1 MKNSFYF
8 TTTSQPKVSTRLTLS
23 LFCFSFFLTSWFLRR
38 SVDLGPWQSIF
49 WNICF
54 YDDRDDGRRYR
65 ERQINELLK
74 GLSVFGSRQSLSLV
88 ARSSPYREGDSDP
101 CANVLGLT
109 IPPSMPRSETV

>member
-38 SVDLGPWQSIF
+38 SVDLCPWQSIF

-109 IPPSMPRSETV
+109 IPPSM